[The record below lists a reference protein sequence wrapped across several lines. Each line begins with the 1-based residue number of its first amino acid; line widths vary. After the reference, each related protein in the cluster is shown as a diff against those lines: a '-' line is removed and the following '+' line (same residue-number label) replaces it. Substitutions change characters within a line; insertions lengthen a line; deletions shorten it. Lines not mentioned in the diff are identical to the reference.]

1 MKFFKGKLLKQKTL
15 KLLAN
20 LQLAI
25 ILLIL
30 IGIVISVGT
39 FIEQDQS
46 LTFYKENYPET
57 NPLFGF
63 LSWKI
68 ITFLALDHLYT
79 ALWFL
84 LILVLFASSL
94 LSCTFTNQIPS
105 IKTLKIWKFY
115 KRPTQFN
122 KLSVQNNLKLGLVN
136 TFAYHCNNTNY
147 HFFRQEKKGY
157 AYSGLLGRV
166 APVMVHVSIVV
177 LLTGSSIGS
186 FGGYIAQELVPR
198 GEIVHIQN
206 LTKFGSLSS
215 IPQNI
220 SCRINDFWITYTK
233 EQKTDQFYSD
243 LSVINEEG
251 KELKRKIVFV
261 NEPLIFNELVIYQTD
276 WDIVGLKIRLPDES
290 VFQVPFKKVTKN
302 GSKFWLGSI
311 PINKETGKKLSILK
325 NNLNDTI
332 SIYDEK
338 GILLQESTIGD
349 SILIEDGIKLQFV
362 EFITSTGLQI
372 KSDPGIFTVYLS
384 FLLLMVSIYV
394 SFFTYSQIWLV
405 ETIKDIA
412 IGGQSNRAVL
422 FFQEEFR
429 KIWKRTIKTVS

>member
-1 MKFFKGKLLKQKTL
+1 
-15 KLLAN
+15 
-20 LQLAI
+20 
-25 ILLIL
+25 
-30 IGIVISVGT
+30 
-39 FIEQDQS
+39 
-46 LTFYKENYPET
+46 
-57 NPLFGF
+57 
-63 LSWKI
+63 
-68 ITFLALDHLYT
+68 
-79 ALWFL
+79 
-84 LILVLFASSL
+84 
-94 LSCTFTNQIPS
+94 
-105 IKTLKIWKFY
+105 
-115 KRPTQFN
+115 
-122 KLSVQNNLKLGLVN
+122 
-136 TFAYHCNNTNY
+136 
-147 HFFRQEKKGY
+147 
-157 AYSGLLGRV
+157 
-166 APVMVHVSIVV
+166 MVHVSIVV